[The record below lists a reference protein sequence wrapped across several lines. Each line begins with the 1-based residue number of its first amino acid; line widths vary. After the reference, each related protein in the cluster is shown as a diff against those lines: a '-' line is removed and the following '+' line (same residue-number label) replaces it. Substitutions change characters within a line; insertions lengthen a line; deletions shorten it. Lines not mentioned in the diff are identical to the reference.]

1 MSAYV
6 ERFEVAS
13 IGIFCDG
20 QQCSDTVSQVGSNA
34 PPGSESSS
42 PRSGSAMSVNRCYTT
57 SRMGCRGAQQRHG
70 SEGASPGLVVDV
82 LIIWVAIEAIPW
94 ASDML
99 AAMVPHGSVG
109 KARVSRSPALSG
121 LMRKIR
127 GRGAAESGE
136 GEGSKALA
144 RASRRRP
151 EWHEYQLTTVLV
163 AGREVGQREG
173 GTGGGCRRQRDD
185 ELRRSEDHDKL
196 TKSGCLSG
204 SMSLGGRLLVA

>member
-1 MSAYV
+1 MFSHRFASWL
-6 ERFEVAS
+6 ERTS
-13 IGIFCDG
+13 GIGIVISTFWERN
-20 QQCSDTVSQVGSNA
+20 VSK
-34 PPGSESSS
+34 
-42 PRSGSAMSVNRCYTT
+42 SVIHNLAGGLSWR
-57 SRMGCRGAQQRHG
+57 AQQRHG
-70 SEGASPGLVVDV
+70 SKGASPGLVVDV
-82 LIIWVAIEAIPW
+82 LIICVAIEAIPW

-99 AAMVPHGSVG
+99 AAVMPHGSVG
-109 KARVSRSPALSG
+109 RARFSCSSALSG

-127 GRGAAESGE
+127 GRGVVESGE

-151 EWHEYQLTTVLV
+151 EWHEYQLTTVIV
-163 AGREVGQREG
+163 AGREVGRREG

-204 SMSLGGRLLVA
+204 SMSIW